1 MKNILKTAPLF
12 YLVIMLMLTLM
23 MSSCTKKPPLYN
35 DTTPAD
41 VTTTLSCSH
50 NYTSTFVE
58 PTAKEDG
65 GTKHTCAT
73 CGDSYITDVITP
85 IDFTITSE
93 NRTMVGYS
101 EAGEENFV
109 IPAVFEEDGVWYR
122 VVGVGRAAFYKC
134 NLSSIV
140 ISDSVTNIEKSAFF
154 ECHSLTSIVIP
165 DSVTSIGEEAFYAC
179 TALTSINIPD
189 SVTSIGYAAFSLCT
203 SLLSITIPSNVTYIG
218 NEAFSG
224 CANLVNITVAS
235 DNVFYY
241 NKGNCLIEKE
251 STTLIQGCTTSSIPQ
266 EVTKIGHG
274 AFRWLKSLTNITI
287 PDSITSIDS
296 AAFWGCHSL
305 ESITFEGTIAQW
317 DAVYK
322 DDSWDTYAGSYTIHC
337 TDGDITK

>member
-1 MKNILKTAPLF
+1 MKTIIKIATFFAFLIMPA
-12 YLVIMLMLTLM
+12 LVI
-23 MSSCTKKPPLYN
+23 SSCNKGSPLGH
-35 DTTPAD
+35 DTSSAD
-41 VTTTLSCSH
+41 VTTTLNCHH
-50 NYTSTFVE
+50 NYTSTFVK

-65 GTKHTCAT
+65 GTKHTCAN
-73 CGDSYITDVITP
+73 CGDSYITDIVTP
-85 IDFTITSE
+85 INFTITNQ
-93 NRTMVGYS
+93 NREKVGYIGA
-101 EAGEENFV
+101 EGETLV

-287 PDSITSIDS
+287 PNSITSIGS